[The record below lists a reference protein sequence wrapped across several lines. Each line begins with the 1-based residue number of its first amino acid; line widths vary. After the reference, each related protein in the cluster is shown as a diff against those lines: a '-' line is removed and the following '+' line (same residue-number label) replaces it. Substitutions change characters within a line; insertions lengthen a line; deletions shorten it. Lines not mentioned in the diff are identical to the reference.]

1 MPALPDTTSPAIVLF
16 RKDLRMDD
24 NLALVAAT
32 QTGAP
37 VICLYVR
44 DEKDAGGQPL
54 GGAQKWWLHHS
65 LVSLAASLKN
75 AGARLLVR
83 TGDTLDIVKSLIGE
97 THASS
102 VFWNRRYDPVSIEHD
117 TQLKAALAAIGV
129 TARSF
134 AGQLLHEPSRV
145 MTGSGTPYR
154 VYTTFWR
161 ALEAAGEPADPV
173 DAPKHIVDGSAM
185 LPSESILDWNLLPTK
200 PNWAK
205 SFTDIWQPG
214 EAGAQT
220 KLSSFVAGIIDGY
233 KTKRDFPG
241 TRTTS
246 LLSPHLA
253 FGEISPNRI
262 WHATKGLTEVF
273 PPEDVIHFRKELVW
287 REFSWHL
294 LFHYPK
300 LPTEN
305 LNHRFDAFPWSNDE
319 ALFEAWKKGQTGY
332 PVVDAGMRQLWQHGW
347 MHNRV
352 RMIVASFLI
361 KHLNIDWRWGEAWFR
376 DTLVDADI
384 ASNAAS
390 WQWVAGSGADAAP
403 FYRIFNPILQGKK
416 FDPEGTYVRHFV
428 PEIASM
434 PDEFLHC
441 PFEAP
446 KLILKAARIE
456 LGTTYPNPIVDHA
469 AGRDSAMAAYNMI
482 KDVA

>member
-1 MPALPDTTSPAIVLF
+1 MSEQPHTPSPVIVLF
-16 RKDLRMDD
+16 RKDLRIDD
-24 NLALVAAT
+24 NLALSAAVET
-32 QTGAP
+32 KAP
-37 VICLYVR
+37 VVCVYIR
-44 DEKDAGGQPL
+44 DAKDEGSLPL
-54 GGAQKWWLHHS
+54 GAAQKWWLHHS
-65 LVSLAASLKN
+65 LVSLQSSLKALGASLH
-75 AGARLLVR
+75 LV
-83 TGDTLDIVKSLIGE
+83 TGDTLDVVLAISEQTKA
-97 THASS
+97 TA
-102 VFWNRRYDPVSIEHD
+102 VFWNRRYDPVSIERD
-117 TQLKAALAAIGV
+117 TKLKATLTAKGIV
-129 TARSF
+129 ARSF

-145 MTGSGTPYR
+145 TTGAGTPYR
-154 VYTTFWR
+154 VYTPFWR
-161 ALEAAGEPADPV
+161 ALEASGEPREPV
-173 DAPKHIVDGSAM
+173 GAPAHING
-185 LPSESILDWNLLPTK
+185 LQLEHRSESLADWDLLPTK
-200 PNWAK
+200 PNWAAQ
-205 SFTDIWQPG
+205 FEHMWQPG
-214 EAGAQT
+214 ENGARK
-220 KLSSFVAGIIDGY
+220 KLDSFVAGIIDGY
-233 KTKRDFPG
+233 KIRRDFPG

-262 WHATKGLTEVF
+262 WYATKGLTEVF
-273 PPEDVIHFRKELVW
+273 PAEDVIHFRKELVW

-294 LFHYPK
+294 LFHYPT

-305 LNHRFDAFPWSNDE
+305 LNRRFDAFPWTNDDK
-319 ALFEAWKKGQTGY
+319 LFEAWTKGQTGY
-332 PVVDAGMRQLWQHGW
+332 PVVDAGMRQLWQRGW

-361 KHLNIDWRWGEAWFR
+361 KHLNIDWRRGEQWFR

-416 FDPEGTYVRHFV
+416 FDPDGTYVRQFV
-428 PEIASM
+428 PEIAAM

-456 LGTTYPNPIVDHA
+456 LGQHYPNPIVDHA

>member
-1 MPALPDTTSPAIVLF
+1 MPALSDTTSPVIVLF

-24 NLALVAAT
+24 NLALVAAVE
-32 QTGAP
+32 TGAP
-37 VICLYVR
+37 VLCVYIQ
-44 DEKDAGGQPL
+44 DESDEGGQPL

-65 LVSLAASLKN
+65 LVQLQAYLTA
-75 AGARLLVR
+75 AGAELLLVS
-83 TGDTLDIVKSLIGE
+83 GDTQDIVISLIDK
-97 THASS
+97 TKASA
-102 VFWNRRYDPVSIEHD
+102 VFWNRRNDPVSIDRD
-117 TQLKAALAAIGV
+117 TKLKTALTALSV

-145 MTGSGTPYR
+145 MTGGGTPYR
-154 VYTTFWR
+154 VYTPFWR
-161 ALEAAGEPADPV
+161 ALEASGEPAEPV
-173 DAPKHIVDGSAM
+173 NAPVHINGFKHDI
-185 LPSESILDWNLLPTK
+185 PSEMISDWALLPTK

-205 SFTDIWQPG
+205 AFPDIWQPG
-214 EAGAQT
+214 EAGAHL
-220 KLSSFVAGIIDGY
+220 KLNSFVAGIIDGY

-262 WHATKGLTEVF
+262 WHATKGLTEIF
-273 PPEDVIHFRKELVW
+273 PAEDVIHFRKELVW

-294 LFHYPK
+294 LFHYPT

-305 LNHRFDAFPWSNDE
+305 LNHRFDAFPWKNDE
-319 ALFEAWKKGQTGY
+319 RLFDAWTKGQTGY

-361 KHLNIDWRWGEAWFR
+361 KHLNIDWRRGEQWFR

-416 FDPEGTYVRHFV
+416 FDPDGTYVRHFV

-469 AGRDSAMAAYNMI
+469 SGRDSAMAAYNMI